1 MIRNPLKNEDGIA
14 LMAVLMVT
22 VAVIGMITLFPVLAE
37 RINRA
42 NRQTEMKSAALAF
55 RHNVESFLISNP
67 QSWQK
72 TINYPGPV
80 PTPFPTSGPDQ
91 YNNFFDCVRTTG
103 QLVTGS
109 PAGDCDLPATMAVLS
124 AGFKFDL
131 ISGSG
136 DVYYAT
142 SDSADGGQ
150 GINRNG
156 VPCKGYRSG
165 TANVG
170 NSVNEACPLRAELW
184 ATILSTGG
192 VCKRFGLEPPLT
204 VSPCKNDPTPSASA
218 RPDWVIQVKFLDRA
232 AGSESTASASIIRA
246 QNYDTQIIKNEYPTN

>member
-22 VAVIGMITLFPVLAE
+22 VAMIGMITLFPVLAE
-37 RINRA
+37 RINRT
-42 NRQTEMKSAALAF
+42 NRQTELKTAALSF

-72 TINYPGPV
+72 TINYSGPAA
-80 PTPFPTSGPDQ
+80 TPFPASGVDQ
-91 YNNFFDCVRTTG
+91 YNNFFDCIRTTG

-109 PAGDCDLPATMAVLS
+109 PAGDCDLAATVAVLS

-142 SDSADGGQ
+142 SESADGGQ

-156 VPCKGYRSG
+156 VPCKGYRAG
-165 TANVG
+165 TANVV

-184 ATILSTGG
+184 ATILSSGG
-192 VCKRFGLEPPLT
+192 TCQRFEPPGA
-204 VSPCKNDPTPSASA
+204 VSPCNNAA
-218 RPDWVIQVKFLDRA
+218 GQHPDWMIQVKFIDHA
-232 AGSESTASASIIRA
+232 AGSESSFSASIIRA
-246 QNYDTQIIKNEYPTN
+246 QNYDTQIIKTEYPTN